1 MIDVTVKVP
10 EDRVPEFYVIFGQ
23 WLNGA
28 PAPAMPL
35 VGRNALT
42 PDDRPAWTD
51 DDVDVARNVWNKLS
65 AAQKA
70 KYAAVGKRTKIA
82 PKKKAPLNKWQKFVK
97 TNYKSVKKLPFK
109 KRVAAIAKK
118 WNKN

>member
-1 MIDVTVKVP
+1 MFAVSRVVLAKTLSGFNVFAKQAWKLPKVASAKTF
-10 EDRVPEFYVIFGQ
+10 RAKSKIV
-23 WLNGA
+23 
-28 PAPAMPL
+28 
-35 VGRNALT
+35 NA
-42 PDDRPAWTD
+42 A
-51 DDVDVARNVWNKLS
+51 WNKLS

-97 TNYKSVKKLPFK
+97 KNYKSVKKLPFK